1 MYIVSPI
8 SAFFSKKT
16 RTIFNSFGIFFFS
29 CFFFSH
35 GDDRISVVVKSVS
48 HDCVT
53 SYVTAVV
60 YDVSDGHTCWCMCV
74 NDVAEVFFLILK

>member
-1 MYIVSPI
+1 MKLIKS
-8 SAFFSKKT
+8 
-16 RTIFNSFGIFFFS
+16 FNVFPQRKLKSSDKLGEK
-29 CFFFSH
+29 FFFSH